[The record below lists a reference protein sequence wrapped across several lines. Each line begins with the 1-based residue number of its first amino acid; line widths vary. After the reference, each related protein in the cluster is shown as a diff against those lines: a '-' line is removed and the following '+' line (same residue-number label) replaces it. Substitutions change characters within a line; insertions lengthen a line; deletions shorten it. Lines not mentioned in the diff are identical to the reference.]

1 MTVAHRCAVEPV
13 IPCAS
18 DITRPLAGRSTV
30 VPCRTVMPEAIVDPT
45 VRATTPAE
53 ARRGVLEVLGAAVLF
68 GTTGTSAT
76 FAPATAG
83 SVAIGAARLVIGG
96 LVLLMV
102 LPRLG
107 GRRGAVLAAWRTP
120 VGLLAGVM
128 TALYQLAFFA
138 GVSLAGVALGTLAT
152 IGSGPILVGLLSWAF
167 LRERPT
173 ATWWT
178 STLVCIAGLALL
190 TLDGSG
196 QPSVAIGGLAL
207 SLAAGAGYAAY
218 TVAAKELMRRGV
230 RSEEA
235 MATAFGLGGV
245 LLVPVLLVAGVAWLA
260 TIQGLA
266 VALWLGL
273 ATLTVAYVLFGRGLR
288 VLPAGPVATL
298 VLAEPLVATLLG
310 VGLLRETLGAMGW
323 LGALLVG
330 AGLAL
335 QGLVSVRSR
344 S

>member
-1 MTVAHRCAVEPV
+1 
-13 IPCAS
+13 
-18 DITRPLAGRSTV
+18 
-30 VPCRTVMPEAIVDPT
+30 MPAAAADPT
-45 VRATTPAE
+45 STTTITPAE
-53 ARRGVLEVLGAAVLF
+53 ARRGVVEVLGAAVLF
-68 GTTGTSAT
+68 GTTGTSAS
-76 FAPATAG
+76 FAPASAG

-96 LVLLMV
+96 LALLAV
-102 LPRLG
+102 VPRLG

-128 TALYQLAFFA
+128 TAVYQLAFFA
-138 GVSLAGVALGTLAT
+138 GVSLAGVALGTLIT

-173 ATWWT
+173 GAWWT
-178 STLVCIAGLALL
+178 STLVCITGLVLL
-190 TLDGSG
+190 TVDGSG
-196 QPSVAIGGLAL
+196 QPDVSAGGLAL
-207 SLAAGAGYAAY
+207 ALAAGAGYAAY
-218 TVAAKELMRRGV
+218 TVAAKELMHRGA

-245 LLVPVLLVAGVAWLA
+245 LLVPVLLIAGVAWLA
-260 TIQGLA
+260 TIEGLA

-310 VGLLRETLGAMGW
+310 IGLLGETLGVVGW
-323 LGALLVG
+323 VGAALVA

-335 QGLVSVRSR
+335 QGVVSVRGR
-344 S
+344 

>member
-1 MTVAHRCAVEPV
+1 MPA
-13 IPCAS
+13 AS
-18 DITRPLAGRSTV
+18 P
-30 VPCRTVMPEAIVDPT
+30 DPT
-45 VRATTPAE
+45 VPATIPAE
-53 ARRGVLEVLGAAVLF
+53 ARRGVIEVLGAAVLF
-68 GTTGTSAT
+68 GTTGTSAS
-76 FAPATAG
+76 FAPAAAG

-96 LVLLMV
+96 LALLVV

-107 GRRGAVLAAWRTP
+107 GRRGAVTAAWRTR
-120 VGLLAGVM
+120 VGLVAGIM
-128 TALYQLAFFA
+128 TAAYQLAFFA
-138 GVSLAGVALGTLAT
+138 GVSLAGVALATLVT
-152 IGSGPILVGLLSWAF
+152 IGSGPILVGLLSWVF

-173 ATWWT
+173 GAWWT
-178 STLVCIAGLALL
+178 STLVCIVGLVLL
-190 TLDGSG
+190 TVDRSG

-218 TVAAKELMRRGV
+218 TVAAKELIRRGA

-245 LLVPVLLVAGVAWLA
+245 LLVPVLLLAGVAWLA
-260 TIQGLA
+260 TVEGLA

-273 ATLTVAYVLFGRGLR
+273 ATLAVAYVLFGRGLR

-310 VGLLRETLGAMGW
+310 VGLLGETLGMLGW
-323 LGALLVG
+323 VGAVLVA

-335 QGLVSVRSR
+335 QGIVSVRGR
-344 S
+344 